1 MPLSGFSVVSQ
12 WAVDSI
18 SVISVQCEG
27 MIDCGTHVNQDLQIN
42 KR

>member
-12 WAVDSI
+12 WAVDSF

-27 MIDCGTHVNQDLQIN
+27 MTDSGTHVNQHLQID